1 VTNEIPQA
9 ENKMTATK
17 RDYLAKS
24 RDLILKQNFNDME
37 TGCVHVMLRS
47 RNRQPIDDLVKQG
60 RKIMLPFLLFIS
72 LAGLSGC
79 NTAAI
84 ATNDTPQKE
93 EAPSELSTSDAEDL
107 LVVDCLLPGRVRNM
121 GRRVFLSPRR
131 PIKTTA
137 LDCRE
142 RGGQYVPYS
151 QRNVASALEVWLPEA
166 KEGNEVAQ
174 TEVGEVYEKGLGTQ
188 PSYDLATEW
197 YQKAA
202 AQGYPRAQI
211 NLGYLY
217 EKGLGV
223 KKDVT
228 TATEWYQRASG
239 LRASIA
245 AKTGRQS
252 DEPQQFKPKV
262 DLREIKMNTLR
273 QKIADK
279 QKEIQTDHAF
289 LLKRKEAAEVQR
301 RKLDETRRE
310 LEIRKKQVDPETLA
324 DLKRLEAEQ
333 KKREADLLAQRQEA
347 FKMQQKI
354 DSLEAGKQQQVEK
367 EQEALRKER
376 ENLARLMNALEV
388 EQQKMEAT
396 LQELEQKKKRV
407 DTEAVLNLEALE
419 TEKKMRET
427 ELSQQLKENDQLRE
441 KIASLE
447 TGIKDL
453 HDELSKVKAEKK
465 VVPKTAPI
473 ADESYRPPKQLI
485 RKLGRYY
492 ALIIG
497 NNKYPNLSDLAT
509 AENDAKRANE
519 ILTKKYGFKTR
530 MLLNANRY
538 DILSALN
545 EFTEKLTEKDNF
557 LLYYAGHGELDIINL
572 RGYWLPVDAEKNNS
586 ANWIPDFAI
595 TDILNVMSA
604 KHVIV
609 IADSC
614 YAGIMTYD
622 AVTGL
627 QSGIS
632 DEVRDYWLEKLAQK
646 RSRTVFTSGGTE
658 PVSDVGGGNNSVFA
672 KFLFDFLETNSEFI
686 DGRRLYKEITPRVS
700 YASQALELEQEPQY
714 AAFKGHE
721 GSDFFFVPVEL
732 RANNDYQIPDSRPDA
747 SLREIASVN
756 VFTNS
761 LN

>member
-1 VTNEIPQA
+1 MTNEIPQA
-9 ENKMTATK
+9 VNKMITTK
-17 RDYLAKS
+17 HGHLAIS
-24 RDLILKQNFNDME
+24 RESISKQIFNDTETSSVHVIPWFKNLQPIVDLI
-37 TGCVHVMLRS
+37 
-47 RNRQPIDDLVKQG
+47 KQG
-60 RKIMLPFLLFIS
+60 RKMMLPLLVFIS
-72 LAGLSGC
+72 LAGLFGC
-79 NTAAI
+79 NTTAV
-84 ATNDTPQKE
+84 ATDDPPKKD
-93 EAPSELSTSDAEDL
+93 EAPSELSTSNAEDL

-151 QRNVASALEVWLPEA
+151 QRDVASALEVWLPEA
-166 KEGNEVAQ
+166 KVGNEVAQ
-174 TEVGEVYEKGLGTQ
+174 TEVGEIYENGLGTQ

-376 ENLARLMNALEV
+376 ENLTRLMNALEV
-388 EQQKMEAT
+388 EQQKMAAT
-396 LQELEQKKKRV
+396 LQALEQKKKRV

-519 ILTKKYGFKTR
+519 ILTNKYGFKTR

>member
-1 VTNEIPQA
+1 MI
-9 ENKMTATK
+9 ATK
-17 RDYLAKS
+17 HDYLVKS
-24 RDLILKQNFNDME
+24 RDLISKQNFNDIE
-37 TGCVHVMLRS
+37 TGFVHAILPS
-47 RNRQPIDDLVKQG
+47 KNLQPIENLIKQG
-60 RKIMLPFLLFIS
+60 RKIMLPIFIFIS
-72 LAGLSGC
+72 LAGLFGC
-79 NTAAI
+79 NTSAI
-84 ATNDTPQKE
+84 ATNDTPQKN

-151 QRNVASALEVWLPEA
+151 QRDVASALEVWLPEA
-166 KEGNEVAQ
+166 KVGNEVAQ
-174 TEVGEVYEKGLGTQ
+174 TEVGEIYEQGLGTQ

-239 LRASIA
+239 LRASIE
-245 AKTGRQS
+245 AKTGRLS
-252 DEPQQFKPKV
+252 DEQQQFKPKV

-273 QKIADK
+273 QKIAET

-289 LLKRKEAAEVQR
+289 LLQRKEAAEVQR

-310 LEIRKKQVDPETLA
+310 LEIRKKQIDAQALA
-324 DLKRLEAEQ
+324 DLKTLEAEQ
-333 KKREADLLAQRQEA
+333 KKRKADLLVQRQEA
-347 FKMQQKI
+347 LKMQQKI

-376 ENLARLMNALEV
+376 ENLARLKEAQEI
-388 EQQKMEAT
+388 EQRKLEAT

-407 DTEAVLNLEALE
+407 DSEAFVNLKALE
-419 TEKKMRET
+419 IEKEKREN

-447 TGIKDL
+447 TGIKNL
-453 HDELSKVKAEKK
+453 HDELSNVRAEKEA
-465 VVPKTAPI
+465 VPKTAQV
-473 ADESYRPPKQLI
+473 ADEGYRPPKQLI
-485 RKLGRYY
+485 KKLGRYY

-497 NNKYPNLSDLAT
+497 NNKYANLSDLAT
-509 AENDAKRANE
+509 AENDAKRANK
-519 ILTKKYGFKTR
+519 ILTNRYGFKTR

-545 EFTEKLTEKDNF
+545 EFTEQLTENDNF

-572 RGYWLPVDAEKNNS
+572 RGYWLPVDADKHNP

-622 AVTGL
+622 AITGL
-627 QSGIS
+627 QKGFS
-632 DEVRDYWLEKLAQK
+632 DEVRNYWLEKLAQK

-732 RANNDYQIPDSRPDA
+732 RANNDYHIPDSRPDA
-747 SLREIASVN
+747 ALREIASVK

-761 LN
+761 MN

>member
-1 VTNEIPQA
+1 MI
-9 ENKMTATK
+9 ATK
-17 RDYLAKS
+17 YDYLAKN
-24 RDLILKQNFNDME
+24 RDLKLKQNFINIE
-37 TGCVHVMLRS
+37 TGFPHSLMRS
-47 RNRQPIDDLVKQG
+47 KNLQPLDDLIKQG
-60 RKIMLPFLLFIS
+60 HKIMLPFLIFIS
-72 LAGLSGC
+72 LAGLFGC

-84 ATNDTPQKE
+84 ATNDTPQKD
-93 EAPSELSTSDAEDL
+93 EAPSELSTSDAEEL
-107 LVVDCLLPGRVRNM
+107 LVVDCLLPGRVRKM
-121 GRRVFLSPRR
+121 GRMVSLSPRR

-137 LDCRE
+137 LNCRE

-151 QRNVASALEVWLPEA
+151 QRDVASALEVWLPEA
-166 KEGNEVAQ
+166 KGGNEVAQ
-174 TEVGEVYEKGLGTQ
+174 TEVGEIYEKGLGTQ
-188 PSYDLATEW
+188 PNYDLATEW

-202 AQGYPRAQI
+202 SQGFPRAQI

-223 KKDVT
+223 KKNVT
-228 TATEWYQRASG
+228 TATDWYQRASG
-239 LRASIA
+239 LRASVA
-245 AKTGRQS
+245 AKTGRLS
-252 DEPQQFKPKV
+252 DETQQVKPEV
-262 DLREIKMNTLR
+262 DLREIKMNTLQ
-273 QKIADK
+273 QKIAET

-289 LLKRKEAAEVQR
+289 LLQRKEAAEVQQ

-310 LEIRKKQVDPETLA
+310 LEMHKKQIDAETLA
-324 DLKRLEAEQ
+324 DLKKLETEQ
-333 KKREADLLAQRQEA
+333 KRRETELLLQRQEA

-367 EQEALRKER
+367 EQEALRQEQEK
-376 ENLARLMNALEV
+376 LARLKEALEI
-388 EQQKMEAT
+388 EQRKLEAT
-396 LQELEQKKKRV
+396 QQALEQKKTRV
-407 DTEAVLNLEALE
+407 DTEALLNLEALE
-419 TEKKMRET
+419 KEKEMRET
-427 ELSQQLKENDQLRE
+427 ELSQQLRENELMRE

-453 HDELSKVKAEKK
+453 QGELSKVRAEKK
-465 VVPKTAPI
+465 AVPKTAQI
-473 ADESYRPPKQLI
+473 EDESYRPPKQLI
-485 RKLGRYY
+485 KKLGRFY

-497 NNKYPNLSDLAT
+497 NNKYDKLSDLAT

-519 ILTKKYGFKTR
+519 ILTNKYGFKTR
-530 MLLNANRY
+530 TLFNANRY
-538 DILSALN
+538 EILSALN

-557 LLYYAGHGELDIINL
+557 LLYYAGHGELDVINL
-572 RGYWLPVDAEKNNS
+572 RGYWLPVDAEKNNP

-604 KHVIV
+604 KHVMV

-622 AVTGL
+622 AITGL
-627 QSGIS
+627 QKGFS
-632 DEVRDYWLEKLAQK
+632 DEVRNYWLEKLAQK

-658 PVSDVGGGNNSVFA
+658 PVSDAGGGRNSVFA
-672 KFLFDFLETNSEFI
+672 KFLFDFLESNSEFI

-700 YASQALELEQEPQY
+700 YASQALKLEQEPQY

-732 RANNDYQIPDSRPDA
+732 RANYFYQTPDSRPDA
-747 SLREIASVN
+747 SLRDIASLKVL
-756 VFTNS
+756 TNS